1 MRLGKYEDLV
11 HVTKFHTSVKTS
23 PSLSSLIFSW
33 VKRTENE
40 CVVTRYRCNGIIFF
54 FIIIVLSMKKSLLC
68 VLFVSS
74 AKSFFTWKTNLTF
87 SNGTSDFECCHH
99 PVIALYRLTGLRICW
114 IKWSWKYSKWSSI
127 EEALGCETESFV
139 SFIRSVLGIVWR
151 V

>member
-54 FIIIVLSMKKSLLC
+54 FYYYCFEYEKVAFVRVVCFIDQIIFHMKNQL
-68 VLFVSS
+68 
-74 AKSFFTWKTNLTF
+74 
-87 SNGTSDFECCHH
+87 DFQ
-99 PVIALYRLTGLRICW
+99 
-114 IKWSWKYSKWSSI
+114 
-127 EEALGCETESFV
+127 
-139 SFIRSVLGIVWR
+139 
-151 V
+151 